1 MQINWE
7 YKCFAISLEKY
18 AEHGCQK
25 DKLFFS
31 NFLKI
36 SGSGVWGIP
45 TGGCTADF
53 PYICGQDAEFAF
65 GGNHALSRGNLR
77 LPLGVSEGK

>member
-1 MQINWE
+1 MQINWK

-18 AEHGCQK
+18 AEHGCRK

-36 SGSGVWGIP
+36 SGSGVWEIP
-45 TGGCTADF
+45 AGVAPPTF
-53 PYICGQDAEFAF
+53 LIFCGQDAGEFAF
-65 GGNHALSRGNLR
+65 GGQLVLKGKLEADSRCD
-77 LPLGVSEGK
+77 